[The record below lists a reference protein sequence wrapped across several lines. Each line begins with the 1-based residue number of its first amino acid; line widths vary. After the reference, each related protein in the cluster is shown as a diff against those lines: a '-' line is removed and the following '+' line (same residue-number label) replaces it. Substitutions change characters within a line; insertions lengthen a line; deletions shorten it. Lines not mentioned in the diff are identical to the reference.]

1 MDLQR
6 LNHKLPTKK
15 KKHFKYTD
23 LYKVKVMEWKEIN
36 MQILIK
42 ESWETILISDK
53 IDFLKK

>member
-15 KKHFKYTD
+15 KKKHFKYTD
-23 LYKVKVMEWKEIN
+23 LDKVKVMEWKEIN

-42 ESWETILISDK
+42 ES
-53 IDFLKK
+53 

>member
-15 KKHFKYTD
+15 KKQFKYTD
-23 LYKVKVMEWKEIN
+23 LDKVKVMEWKEIN

-42 ESWETILISDK
+42 ES
-53 IDFLKK
+53 